1 MSALPLE
8 LGQTVLSDGRQ
19 GVIRFIG
26 ITAFAN
32 GEWIGLELSDVTG
45 KNDGSVKGERYFDCQ
60 PSHGI
65 FVRPESIKEILQ
77 RPTPIARGRAGG
89 TKPVNG
95 PSSKP
100 RPSSG
105 VLGDSARKRQ
115 SLAGSTSTPG
125 SRLSVRVSCMVNL
138 RLVLLTHASPLPS
151 RLQNVLPLS
160 PALQLQRLGP
170 IHLPLLRERPTRASN
185 LG

>member
-1 MSALPLE
+1 MSALPIE

-19 GVIRFIG
+19 GVVRFIG
-26 ITAFAN
+26 ATAFAN
-32 GEWIGLELSDVTG
+32 GEWVGLELSDDSG

-60 PSHGI
+60 PGHGI
-65 FVRPESIKEILQ
+65 FVRPESIREILQ
-77 RPTPIARGRAGG
+77 RPTPIANGRPGI
-89 TKPVNG
+89 KPVSG

-100 RPSSG
+100 RPSNG

-125 SRLSVRVSCMVNL
+125 SRLSVRVSCIVNL
-138 RLVLLTHASPLPS
+138 HLVLLTHASPLPS
-151 RLQNVLPLS
+151 RQRNVLPPSL
-160 PALQLQRLGP
+160 ALQLQRLGP

-185 LG
+185 LD